1 MIDSTDR
8 PPAAVSPG
16 WAEHLRTWTP
26 RVAAGTAML
35 AVAVATGWISY
46 THIFELTVSLHEPVA
61 TARVWPV
68 GVDGLIV
75 IGSVLLLTGKCD
87 PWLGWLG
94 IGFGVT
100 VSVFANIMSQIAYGP
115 LAAGWAACPALG
127 FALSTFLLERWL
139 KAQVSPARPATARRR
154 AARPETASVPA
165 RSAVAAAAPRTAVPA
180 ATLAAAADAYRDS
193 VAAGK
198 PLSERKL
205 AAAHLDGNRRA
216 AARVIA
222 AAAAA

>member
-1 MIDSTDR
+1 MTDSTDR
-8 PPAAVSPG
+8 PPAGLSPG
-16 WAEHLRTWTP
+16 WGERLRTWAP
-26 RVAAGTAML
+26 RTAAGLAQL

-61 TARVWPV
+61 AARVWPV

-100 VSVFANIMSQIAYGP
+100 VSVFANVMSQIAYGP
-115 LAAGWAACPALG
+115 LAAGWAAVPALG

-154 AARPETASVPA
+154 ATRPEAAASVPA
-165 RSAVAAAAPRTAVPA
+165 RPAVAPARTAVPA
-180 ATLAAAADAYRDS
+180 ATLAAAAAAYRDS
-193 VAAGK
+193 VDAGK